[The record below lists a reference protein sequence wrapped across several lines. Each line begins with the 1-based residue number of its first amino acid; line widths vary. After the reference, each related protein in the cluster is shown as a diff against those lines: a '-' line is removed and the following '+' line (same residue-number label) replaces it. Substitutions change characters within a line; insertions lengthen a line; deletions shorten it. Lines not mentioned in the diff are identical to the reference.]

1 MFSKSF
7 TFFLYHHWEIQPD
20 SADAGRMLWSGPDV
34 LPCRPSDSEASAICF
49 KENARMSNAPLGML
63 LFFPSLLKNWRGRK
77 TKRAVN
83 RQWKATAIM
92 QISSALEGGTIYQF
106 DFELQ
111 VVVCFGQSS
120 NRIIIIL
127 HLGLQSLLIH
137 LSKICISERN
147 SRVTISIV
155 YNTMTWM
162 WDLKT
167 HFSPNII
174 NLRPQKPMPK
184 LIKVHV
190 RTNLCATT
198 SFFCANGKIRASM

>member
-1 MFSKSF
+1 MTNLFSKSF
-7 TFFLYHHWEIQPD
+7 TFLLYHRWEVQPD
-20 SADAGRMLWSGPDV
+20 SADARRMLWSGPDV

-63 LFFPSLLKNWRGRK
+63 LFFPSMLKNWRGWK

-83 RQWKATAIM
+83 SQWKATVIM

-127 HLGLQSLLIH
+127 HLVLQSLLIH
-137 LSKICISERN
+137 LSKICISERG

-162 WDLKT
+162 WDPKT
-167 HFSPNII
+167 HFSQI
-174 NLRPQKPMPK
+174 
-184 LIKVHV
+184 
-190 RTNLCATT
+190 
-198 SFFCANGKIRASM
+198 